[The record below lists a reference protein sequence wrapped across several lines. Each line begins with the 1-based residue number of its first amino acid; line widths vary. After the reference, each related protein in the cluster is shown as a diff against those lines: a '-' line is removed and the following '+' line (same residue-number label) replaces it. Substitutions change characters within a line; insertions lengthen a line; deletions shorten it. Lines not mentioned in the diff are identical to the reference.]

1 MNIIRVPKILTSFP
15 WLEIAGCHPRQ
26 VREFQAGAYECVEGV
41 LVDDG
46 PKPPLAA
53 RRKPIPFR
61 FYIPNGANLDALA
74 CRVWA
79 MIDAKQNLMNVLL
92 AA

>member
-1 MNIIRVPKILTSFP
+1 MHIIRVPKILTSFP
-15 WLEIAGCHPRQ
+15 WQEIAGYHPRQ
-26 VREFQAGAYECVEGV
+26 VRELPTGAFECVEGV

-61 FYIPNGANLDALA
+61 FYIPNGTNLDAVP
-74 CRVWA
+74 R
-79 MIDAKQNLMNVLL
+79 QNLVHLQNQ
-92 AA
+92 